1 MQRAHLISSL
11 LEEGPDICRLQVG
24 MCSRALQVRSLRG
37 RLSRGRGT
45 GNAATGRCRRTRG
58 TCSANAVQGCKR
70 ASVTRRRGSKALDNG
85 AQTQSASDQ
94 RHLIQGRAAAA
105 LSESWAHRRRRDS
118 ERQETW
124 RLELQQPAQ
133 RMRARLRRW
142 DLQRRV
148 LSVPLQCSRRDRSGS
163 ATDAERLLTCQWL
176 RDAVARQPSRQE
188 LHARPVEQASC
199 FEPCPAKQAP
209 EAA

>member
-1 MQRAHLISSL
+1 
-11 LEEGPDICRLQVG
+11 

-37 RLSRGRGT
+37 RLQVSRGRGT

-85 AQTQSASDQ
+85 AQTQSASEQ

-105 LSESWAHRRRRDS
+105 LSESWAHRPRRDS

-124 RLELQQPAQ
+124 YLEHWQRESAQ
-133 RMRARLRRW
+133 GLRARLRRW

-148 LSVPLQCSRRDRSGS
+148 LPVPLQCSTRDRSGS
-163 ATDAERLLTCQWL
+163 ATDARASANMPVAQGCGCEAAITGMSRKPARWSRLAAL
-176 RDAVARQPSRQE
+176 S
-188 LHARPVEQASC
+188 LHALQSKPQSLRCV
-199 FEPCPAKQAP
+199 
-209 EAA
+209 

>member
-11 LEEGPDICRLQVG
+11 LEEGPDICFRLQVG

-124 RLELQQPAQ
+124 RLEHLQREPAQ

-148 LSVPLQCSRRDRSGS
+148 LSVPVQCGRRDRAGG
-163 ATDAERLLTCQWL
+163 ALTPERLLTKP
-176 RDAVARQPSRQE
+176 VAQG
-188 LHARPVEQASC
+188 C
-199 FEPCPAKQAP
+199 GC
-209 EAA
+209 EAAITGMSCKPVH

>member
-1 MQRAHLISSL
+1 MSSL
-11 LEEGPDICRLQVG
+11 LEEEPDICRLQVG
-24 MCSRALQVRSLRG
+24 TCSLALQVRSLRG

-58 TCSANAVQGCKR
+58 TCSANAVHGCKR

-118 ERQETW
+118 ERQENW
-124 RLELQQPAQ
+124 RLEHQQREPAQ
-133 RMRARLRRW
+133 RLRARLRRW

-148 LSVPLQCSRRDRSGS
+148 LSVPLQSSTRDRSGS
-163 ATDAERLLTCQWL
+163 ASEARVQCGRRDRAGGALTPERLLTKL
-176 RDAVARQPSRQE
+176 VAQG
-188 LHARPVEQASC
+188 C
-199 FEPCPAKQAP
+199 GC
-209 EAA
+209 EAAITGMSCKPVH